1 MRSMSSRMTHL
12 AKTDQKCREHCEDA
26 LSIVNKTTG
35 ILKETVNSR
44 PKINADISR
53 NI

>member
-1 MRSMSSRMTHL
+1 MRSMCSRMTHL

-26 LSIVNKTTG
+26 LSIVNKTIG
-35 ILKETVNSR
+35 ILKENVDALLR
-44 PKINADISR
+44 INADISR